1 MTYCTCWIDYP
12 NESHQFKNG
21 HWKCIDKYKCI
32 RHLETIPLPGLP
44 FPKYV
49 RKTMCEKIK
58 EEESMIEPNS
68 THGIMTLAL
77 TESDIKVAI
86 AKFYDTTESQ
96 VEIVTHPEVSAIVRK
111 IIKYEE
117 DE

>member
-1 MTYCTCWIDYP
+1 
-12 NESHQFKNG
+12 
-21 HWKCIDKYKCI
+21 
-32 RHLETIPLPGLP
+32 
-44 FPKYV
+44 
-49 RKTMCEKIK
+49 
-58 EEESMIEPNS
+58 MIEPNS

-77 TESDIKVAI
+77 TENDIKVAI